1 MSRIV
6 VAGYIVRYPLA
17 GNVWAHLQYTVGLAR
32 LGHEVWFVEEAGWE
46 DSCFDPMREVMT
58 SDATY
63 GVQMLASLMERFGLA
78 GRWAYRDWAG
88 EWHGI
93 PGQVV
98 DEVIASA
105 DLFLD
110 VGGTCYFPQMHTAR
124 WRAYVDMDPVFTQLQ
139 AFGNDTRL
147 GEYDVLFTYGTN
159 IGHDT
164 CPVPTLGF
172 QWIPLLPPVV
182 LDVWSQAAPPPFAP
196 IQPIRNTQ
204 YAIRNP
210 DKGARWTTIAH
221 WSAYGEVEHDG
232 ETYGQKDR
240 EFMRFIEL
248 PRRAPYSIELAVSL
262 DDVPVQLFKENGWH
276 LQPSLPVSRDPW
288 VYRDYIWASRGELS
302 VAKHAYVKTQC
313 GWFSDRTATYL
324 ASGRPAVVQD
334 TGISHLLPTG
344 SGLMVFRDMQEAVSA
359 LDAVESGY
367 EAHSRAAREL
377 AGDCFDSDKVL
388 KGLLEACGL

>member
-17 GNVWAHLQYTVGLAR
+17 GNVWAHLQYVVGLAR
-32 LGHEVWFVEEAGWE
+32 LGHEVWFIEEAGWE

-63 GVQMLASLMERFGLA
+63 GVKMLGSLMERFGLA
-78 GRWAYRDWAG
+78 DRWAYREWSG
-88 EWHGI
+88 EWHGL
-93 PGQVV
+93 PGEVV
-98 DEVIASA
+98 EEVIASA

-124 WRAYVDMDPVFTQLQ
+124 CRAYVDMDPVFTQLQ

-147 GEYDVLFTYGTN
+147 NEYDFLFTYGTN
-159 IGHDT
+159 IGRDT
-164 CPVPTLGF
+164 CPVPTLGYR
-172 QWIPLLPPVV
+172 WIPFVPPVL
-182 LDVWSQAAPPPFAP
+182 LDLWSQASAPGLNPAGSS
-196 IQPIRNTQ
+196 
-204 YAIRNP
+204 RNP
-210 DKGARWTTIAH
+210 QDGTRWTTIAH
-221 WSAYGEVEHDG
+221 WSAYGEVEHEG

-248 PRRAPYSIELAVSL
+248 PQRVPYPIELAVSL
-262 DDVPVQLFKENGWH
+262 DDVPVQLFKEHGWH
-276 LQPSLPVSRDPW
+276 LQPSLPISRDPW
-288 VYRDYIWASRGELS
+288 VYRDYIWSSRGELS
-302 VAKHAYVKTQC
+302 VAKHAYVKTRC

-324 ASGRPAVVQD
+324 ASSRPAVVQD
-334 TGISHLLPTG
+334 TGVYDLLPLG
-344 SGLMVFRDMQEAVSA
+344 SGLMVFQDMEEAVST
-359 LDAVESGY
+359 LDDVESNY
-367 EAHSRAAREL
+367 EAHTRAAREL